1 MPPASSDPFRVWSR
15 WRSHRPKLAAA
26 ALVAC
31 CVIPHA
37 GIAHEATPL
46 LHNDATAALFAE
58 ILDDIQSYYIDPKQ
72 LSELT
77 RVGLDDLGG
86 TGTFSVTEDEE
97 TVAFRHQGQLL
108 SRIPRP
114 ADNDSL
120 GWGAVISAGV
130 TAAKSVSPDLN
141 RAAEDTIDETVVDG
155 MLKQFDRFSRYTTPD
170 PAQAQRD
177 NRDGFG
183 GIGVGI
189 DQSDT
194 LPRITEVFPG
204 GPAANAGIAVNDHV
218 LAVDGK
224 LLQGLERDAVV
235 AMLRGPIDSTVDVM
249 VRRNG
254 SPAPLTFHVT
264 RGLIVPPTVTREDLD
279 QGIVTLRISEFNA
292 DTAASLDAALQQ
304 TKAGVAGGL
313 RGVIIDLR
321 GNPGGLLAKG
331 GGVDAASLF
340 LDRGEIVSTRGR
352 NPASMQDFTADNHDV
367 TGGLP
372 LAILVNGGSA
382 SAAEVMSAALQD
394 NGRAVVVGSSSY
406 GKGTVQE
413 VNDLRNGAELT
424 LTWARLFPPDGYVL
438 HRHGVIPQF
447 CTNIPG
453 QNIDT
458 IIAKGVHPADPLR
471 ALPRANLDDA
481 QWVSLRQSCPPKT
494 GDNPQDLSLAKRVLE
509 TQHLYASALAHL
521 TTVARR
527 ASD

>member
-1 MPPASSDPFRVWSR
+1 MPSANSDSLRIQRR
-15 WRSHRPKLAAA
+15 WRLRRAILAAA
-26 ALVAC
+26 VLAAC
-31 CVIPHA
+31 CLIPGA
-37 GIAHEATPL
+37 GIAHDAVPL
-46 LHNDATAALFAE
+46 LHDDATATLFAE
-58 ILDDIQSYYIDPKQ
+58 ILDDIQSYYIDPEHP
-72 LSELT
+72 SELT
-77 RVGLDDLGG
+77 RVGLDNLGG
-86 TGTFSVTEDEE
+86 TAAFSVTEDDG

-108 SRIPRP
+108 NRIPRP

-120 GWGAVISAGV
+120 GWGTVISAGIA
-130 TAAKSVSPDLN
+130 AAKSVAPDLN
-141 RAAEDTIDETVVDG
+141 HTAEDAIDEAVVDG

-204 GPAANAGIAVNDHV
+204 GPAADAGIAVSDHV

-224 LLQGLERDAVV
+224 LLQGLGRDAVV

-249 VRRNG
+249 VRRDG
-254 SPAPLTFHVT
+254 SPAPLTFHIT

-292 DTAASLDAALQQ
+292 DTAASLDTALQQ
-304 TKAGVAGGL
+304 AKASVPGGL
-313 RGVIIDLR
+313 HGIVIDLR

-367 TGGLP
+367 TRGLP
-372 LAILVNGGSA
+372 LAVLVNGGSA
-382 SAAEVMSAALQD
+382 SAAEVMTAALQD

-413 VNDLRNGAELT
+413 VNDLHNGAELT

-438 HRHGVIPQF
+438 HRHGVVPQF
-447 CTNIPG
+447 CTSIPG

-458 IIAKGVHPADPLR
+458 VIARGLHPADPLS

-481 QWVSLRQSCPPKT
+481 QWASLRQSCPPKT
-494 GDNPQDLSLAKRVLE
+494 GDNPQDLPLAKRVLE
-509 TQHLYASALAHL
+509 TPSLYTSALAHL

-527 ASD
+527 PGD